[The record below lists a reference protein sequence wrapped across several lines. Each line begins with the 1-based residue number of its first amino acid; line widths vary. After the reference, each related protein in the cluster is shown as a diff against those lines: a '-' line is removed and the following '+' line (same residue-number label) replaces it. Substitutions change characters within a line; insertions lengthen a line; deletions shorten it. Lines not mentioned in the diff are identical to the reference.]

1 MKLLITGGTG
11 VLGRTGS
18 PLLRK
23 AGHEIDRRDRGG
35 LDLFDPVSV
44 RRSVEGADAIMHL
57 ATHIPRPEAQGDPAA
72 WREND
77 RLRSEATPI
86 LVDAALEAPAAEREV
101 ARFAQAGRHGVV
113 LRLGLLYG
121 PGTGSDAPAERFASY
136 GATLRVEDAG
146 SALATSLEVPSGTYN
161 VGRDS
166 ERVSNRG
173 LKEVSRWRP
182 EH

>member
-1 MKLLITGGTG
+1 M
-11 VLGRTGS
+11 
-18 PLLRK
+18 
-23 AGHEIDRRDRGG
+23 A
-35 LDLFDPVSV
+35 
-44 RRSVEGADAIMHL
+44 
-57 ATHIPRPEAQGDPAA
+57 
-72 WREND
+72 END